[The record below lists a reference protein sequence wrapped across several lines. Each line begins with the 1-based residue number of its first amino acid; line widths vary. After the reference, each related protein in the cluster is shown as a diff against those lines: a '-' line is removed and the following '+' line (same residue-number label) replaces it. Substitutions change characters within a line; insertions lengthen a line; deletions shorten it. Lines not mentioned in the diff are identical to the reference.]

1 MSSTEPPSSG
11 DRLFATTR
19 WSLVLAAADR
29 RDTTGRGALETLCQ
43 TYWIPVYAFIRGRG
57 RSAVD
62 AQDLTQEFFATL
74 LDKQYLQAADPD
86 RGRFRAF
93 LLTMVKHFLSK
104 EREKE
109 GAIKRGGAIQVISI
123 DANLSEQR
131 YQAQPTTERTADQIF
146 DRQWAMS
153 IIEQSLLRLRESYEQ
168 EDKATVYQQL
178 LPLLTPAADNPSY
191 AEIASRLGLTE
202 GAIKMAVQRLR
213 QRYRDL
219 LRQEVAST
227 LNTGDDMTD
236 EINRLIVAVRS

>member
-1 MSSTEPPSSG
+1 MSSSEPLPSG

-19 WSLVLAAADR
+19 WSLVLAAADL
-29 RDTTGRGALETLCQ
+29 RDSTGRHALETLCEA
-43 TYWIPVYAFIRGRG
+43 YWFPIYAFIRGRG

-74 LDKQYLQAADPD
+74 LDKQYLQTADPD

-93 LLTMVKHFLSK
+93 LLTMVKHFLSN
-104 EREKE
+104 EREKA
-109 GAIKRGGAIQVISI
+109 GALKRGGAVRLISI

-131 YQAQPTTERTADQIF
+131 YQSQPAAARTAEQAY

-153 IIEQSLLRLRESYEQ
+153 VIDQSLTRLRESYTQ
-168 EDKATVYQQL
+168 EGKSDLYQQL
-178 LPLLTPAADNPSY
+178 LPLLAPATDNPTY
-191 AEIASRLGLTE
+191 NAIGMELGFSE
-202 GAIKMAVQRLR
+202 GAIKMAVQRMR

-227 LNTGDDMTD
+227 LNTGDDLND